1 MKFDVYNQNGEAIDK
16 IELSNRVFG
25 AKMNSDLLHQVI
37 TSQLANARQ
46 VLAHTKGRGEVRG
59 GGKKPWQQKGTG
71 RARHAS
77 IRSPI
82 WKGGGV
88 TFGPTKERNFK
99 KKINRQ
105 AKRAGLFMALSSK
118 AKDKQ
123 LLILDDIKL
132 SAPKT
137 KEGLG
142 VMNNISRAADGY
154 RTGANKRD
162 SVMIVLPSKDQ
173 TIERAFRNLPF
184 SQITV
189 ARNLNAYDVL
199 KYKYLFIL
207 KDAVKM
213 IETVFK

>member
-1 MKFDVYNQNGEAIDK
+1 MKFDVYNQHGEAIDK
-16 IELSNRVFG
+16 IELSDRVFG
-25 AKMNSDLLHQVI
+25 VKMNSDLLHQVI
-37 TSQLANARQ
+37 ISQLANARQ

-118 AKDKQ
+118 AKDRQ
-123 LLILDDIKL
+123 LLILDDIRL

-142 VMNNISRAADGY
+142 VMNNISKVVDGY
-154 RTGANKRD
+154 KIRENKRD

-184 SQITV
+184 SQTTA
-189 ARNLNAYDVL
+189 ARSLNAYDVL

-207 KDAVKM
+207 KDAVKI